1 MPAQATPILARMTR
15 PEDITATIIA
25 TKNIFNAVLD
35 ENAEHGEWEKS
46 SRGFTWER
54 QRKYRANRVLPAM
67 LQVTVAPQK
76 QPLELHSPAIVVGE
90 EKGTIRQRLWLTQT
104 ETREGSMF
112 SQRVG
117 GLLSKSWLLKVSGEI
132 DEAPERI
139 EIRDLTPQEQEE
151 HALLGGSREPDV
163 TVDLGTSVNLIL
175 GYEHEWFLRENSPEA
190 SRLDPHSQIGQIVLA
205 NLHETS
211 QKLFLPGSA

>member
-1 MPAQATPILARMTR
+1 MTR

-35 ENAEHGEWEKS
+35 ENVDYSDWERNF
-46 SRGFTWER
+46 RGPTWSR
-54 QRKYRANRVLPAM
+54 QRKYRANRVIPAVY
-67 LQVTVAPQK
+67 QAAVAPQK
-76 QPLELHSPAIVVGE
+76 QPLEWQGPTFILGE
-90 EKGTIRQRLWLTQT
+90 EKGTIRQRLCLTQT
-104 ETREGSMF
+104 ETRERSMF

-190 SRLDPHSQIGQIVLA
+190 SRLDPHSQIGQMVLTS
-205 NLHETS
+205 LHQTS
-211 QKLFLPGSA
+211 QQLFLPGGA